1 MLLEYNIFNV
11 TGTLRLRTQIPPKNK
26 STEPNCMVATVTHN
40 ARHFWVP
47 ISPNVTHNAASVAT
61 KNVVQKW
68 KFLPKAI
75 LMQKKLGTF
84 KIGRSSQQLRAAS
97 QRIRSWPKISESA
110 RSIVTPR
117 R

>member
-1 MLLEYNIFNV
+1 
-11 TGTLRLRTQIPPKNK
+11 
-26 STEPNCMVATVTHN
+26 MVATVTHN

-75 LMQKKLGTF
+75 LMQKKLSYGVNL
-84 KIGRSSQQLRAAS
+84 S
-97 QRIRSWPKISESA
+97 
-110 RSIVTPR
+110 
-117 R
+117 